1 MRDNKLNM
9 KRKKEWAA
17 QRWAKTFSPFMV
29 EDFDIEDDEEEI
41 LTLGDTDDEADEVIT
56 EEDELKATIYKMAIR
71 REQEENHNLRV
82 YGAKNP
88 NRAERHA
95 ARKNHMER
103 ISNGGVK
110 IKHLCEEG
118 EKKWV
123 EYHEPKH
130 SYKDRLEA
138 AKVRAAM
145 SAMDDISPVSG
156 VTLDDGDP
164 LVVTAQFVSFG
175 EPLWKHIP
183 EPFVDHSADEECEQ
197 YDDELIA
204 ALSKYISENEQL
216 RKENKELNERA
227 AWLEARLLIEE
238 DEYSGM
244 LSVLSADKA
253 KLEGEKTYWERRAR
267 EAEAREAA
275 LKLSLKEIAKAV
287 SDLKKIADNFVALC

>member
-29 EDFDIEDDEEEI
+29 EDFDEEEI
-41 LTLGDTDDEADEVIT
+41 LTLDAIEDAADDEADEVIT
-56 EEDELKATIYKMAIR
+56 EEDELKAPIYKAAIR
-71 REQEENHNLRV
+71 REQEENHNRRV
-82 YGAKNP
+82 YGTKNP
-88 NRAERHA
+88 NRSERRA

-103 ISNGGVK
+103 ISNRGVK

-118 EKKWV
+118 KKNWV
-123 EYHEPKH
+123 EYHDPKH
-130 SYKDRLEA
+130 SYKERLEA

-145 SAMDDISPVSG
+145 SAMDDINPVSG
-156 VTLDDGDP
+156 VTLDDGDH
-164 LVVTAQFVSFG
+164 LVVTAQFVHFG
-175 EPLWKHIP
+175 ESLWKHIP

-197 YDDELIA
+197 YNDELIA

-227 AWLEARLLIEE
+227 AWLEARLLLEE
-238 DEYSGM
+238 DEYGGM
-244 LSVLSADKA
+244 LSVLSAEKA

-267 EAEAREAA
+267 EAEAREGTFQMVLEDIKRQVEMVISIVKPLA
-275 LKLSLKEIAKAV
+275 
-287 SDLKKIADNFVALC
+287 